1 LLQTAGSTYRKR
13 GARLL
18 IESGGRTL
26 GVLSGGCLEEE
37 IGRCGKTVIATGAGA
52 GQMEWDPQSLN
63 LAPDLDAAVLVAC
76 DQPFVNAAVFT
87 QLMQLRLATGKPIIA
102 SAYAETLGIP
112 ALFDRSCF
120 PDLLRLN
127 GDSGAKGIILAR
139 PHDVASFDFP
149 AGEIDIDTAADY
161 EKLDQRVAAD
171 GTRLG

>member
-1 LLQTAGSTYRKR
+1 
-13 GARLL
+13 
-18 IESGGRTL
+18 
-26 GVLSGGCLEEE
+26 
-37 IGRCGKTVIATGAGA
+37 
-52 GQMEWDPQSLN
+52 MN
-63 LAPDLDAAVLVAC
+63 LAPDLDAAVLVTC
-76 DQPFVNAAVFT
+76 DQPFVNVAVFT

-127 GDSGAKGIILAR
+127 GDSGAKGITLAW

-161 EKLDQRVAAD
+161 ENSINVSRQTARGWDSR
-171 GTRLG
+171 TFR